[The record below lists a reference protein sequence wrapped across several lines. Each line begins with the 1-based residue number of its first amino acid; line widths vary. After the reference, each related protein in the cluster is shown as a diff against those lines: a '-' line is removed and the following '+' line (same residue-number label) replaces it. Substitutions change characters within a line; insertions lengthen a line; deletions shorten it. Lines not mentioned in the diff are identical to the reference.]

1 MKEISAALVKAQKAF
16 GPALKTGNN
25 PAFRTKYAKL
35 ENCIEAVI
43 DALNDNGIMLM
54 QQTHLCEDGV
64 IVETTFLHESGEM
77 LSAGKLHVPAAK
89 HDPQGYGSALT
100 YAKRY
105 SLQSAC
111 AIAPEDD
118 DGEAAMKQYRP
129 QEKPQQKP
137 VPQAKPTEHRL
148 SPPAAPVPP
157 KMEGKEGP
165 WQLKV
170 EVDPGEGAFQ
180 AWAEVVMD
188 ATKLA
193 LEQAQS
199 YPDVMAI
206 FRTNANIYKRMEQ
219 EPGSNAH
226 AALLEEFKAAKIRF
240 ETQKEQ
246 A

>member
-1 MKEISAALVKAQKAF
+1 MKEIASALVKAQKAF
-16 GPALKTGNN
+16 GPALKTSTN
-25 PAFRTKYAKL
+25 PHFRNKYAAL
-35 ENCIEAVI
+35 DACIEAVI

-64 IVETTFLHESGEM
+64 IVETVFVHESGEM
-77 LSAGKLHVPAAK
+77 MSGGKLHVPAAK

-111 AIAPEDD
+111 GIAPEDD
-118 DGEAAMKQYRP
+118 DGNKAANSV
-129 QEKPQQKP
+129 QQK
-137 VPQAKPTEHRL
+137 QAAKPVAQPAAKPVAKPVEQPAQEA
-148 SPPAAPVPP
+148 PPA
-157 KMEGKEGP
+157 KIEGKEGP

-170 EVDPGEGAFQ
+170 SITPEGSFTD
-180 AWAEVVMD
+180 WASIVID

-206 FRTNANIYKRMEQ
+206 FRANANIYERMKSEQ
-219 EPGSNAH
+219 GSSAH
-226 AALLEEFKAAKIRF
+226 ATLLEEFKAAKSKF
-240 ETQKEQ
+240 TEKEPS
-246 A
+246 